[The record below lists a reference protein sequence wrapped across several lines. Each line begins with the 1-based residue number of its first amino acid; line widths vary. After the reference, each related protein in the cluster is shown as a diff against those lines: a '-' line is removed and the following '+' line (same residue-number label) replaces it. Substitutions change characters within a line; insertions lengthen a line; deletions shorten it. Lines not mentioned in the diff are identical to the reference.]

1 MDNIAQIITLSHQLQ
16 YEKTKTTAASI
27 HTFNLIKEL
36 YGMFYKD
43 AVKYYKQVRALDKK
57 LKSIQNSI
65 VAELEKAYPLAY
77 IVPSSSFTAK
87 CNVLSE
93 SDIDIYIYYIKPI
106 DDKSLIDLKFV
117 KKESPSIKYQLF
129 CKTVDNIP
137 IEIKVRNY
145 KEAQTIRKLHAYL
158 DTKLSTNDK
167 IFITY
172 IKSQLVN
179 NRPAYK
185 AFKTLVFNYCLYNIK
200 VNTLI

>member
-1 MDNIAQIITLSHQLQ
+1 METIAQIVTLSHQLQ
-16 YEKTKTTAASI
+16 YEKIKTTTASV

-36 YGMFYKD
+36 YGLFYKD

-57 LKSIQNSI
+57 LKPIQNSV
-65 VAELEKAYPLAY
+65 VAELKEAYPAAY

-87 CNVLSE
+87 CNVASE
-93 SDIDIYIYYIKPI
+93 SDIDVYLYYVKPI
-106 DDKSLIDLKFV
+106 DTKALINLKFV
-117 KKESPSIKYQLF
+117 KKESPVAKYQLF
-129 CKTVDNIP
+129 CKTIDNIP

-145 KEAQTIRKLHAYL
+145 KEAQTVRKLHDYL
-158 DTKLSTNDK
+158 DNKLSTNDRV
-167 IFITY
+167 FVTY

-185 AFKTLVFNYCLYNIK
+185 AFKSLVFNYCLYNIK